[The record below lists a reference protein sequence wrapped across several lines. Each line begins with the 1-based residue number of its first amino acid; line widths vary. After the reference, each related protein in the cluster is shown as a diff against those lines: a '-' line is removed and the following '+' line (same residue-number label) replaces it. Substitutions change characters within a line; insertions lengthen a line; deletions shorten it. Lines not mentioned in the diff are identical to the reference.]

1 MALYNQGCTT
11 TINEV
16 LISVAEVNSAAKQ
29 RQLNEGLMIWETT
42 CTTIALIIIKD
53 GLTAD
58 AWERNRYVSLGYQS
72 LRQKQVS
79 GQFQLWNS
87 YIRFYC
93 RNVRDRNK
101 KDSVVMK

>member
-42 CTTIALIIIKD
+42 CTTIALIAIKN

-58 AWERNRYVSLGYQS
+58 AWERNQLRTGLSGASFFVSKNS
-72 LRQKQVS
+72 L
-79 GQFQLWNS
+79 
-87 YIRFYC
+87 
-93 RNVRDRNK
+93 
-101 KDSVVMK
+101 